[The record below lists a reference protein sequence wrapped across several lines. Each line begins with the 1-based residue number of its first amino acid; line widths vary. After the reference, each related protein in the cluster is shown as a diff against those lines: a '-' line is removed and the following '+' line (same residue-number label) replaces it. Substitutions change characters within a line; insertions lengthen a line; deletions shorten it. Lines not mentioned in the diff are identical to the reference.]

1 MSTEG
6 PDGRASSP
14 WRDRA
19 AAGLLVLAVA
29 LEVGTVLS
37 AGGMPGAAPAVRS
50 ALRWST
56 AVASLPLA
64 VIAVAA
70 ASALMQGRALGRPL
84 AAAAA
89 AVGAVGLLRTGLA
102 LVLIP
107 GPRPGADATF
117 ATATD
122 LALLAGGAFAI
133 AAWQDLGR
141 PLPRWSG
148 WRTAPVAL
156 GLLAVVGGALPA
168 TASSAGGVSGLRGA
182 MWHTPWPWWVP
193 TAVGLVGMLALVLAA
208 ARLAPPVVA
217 RAAAAAA
224 AALALPP
231 VLGVWSNFVLLDL
244 GTAPTVWFLLE
255 TVGAVGLALLVISSG
270 FDDPSDEPAGP
281 GDQVSSAVA

>member
-6 PDGRASSP
+6 PDGRAASR
-14 WRDRA
+14 WRDHA

-37 AGGMPGAAPAVRS
+37 ASGIPGAAPALRS

-56 AVASLPLA
+56 AMAVLPVA
-64 VIAVAA
+64 VIAVVA
-70 ASALMQGRALGRPL
+70 ASALMQRRALGRPL

-102 LVLIP
+102 LVLVP
-107 GPRPGADATF
+107 GPRPGVEAAF

-122 LALLAGGAFAI
+122 LALMAGGAFAI
-133 AAWQDLGR
+133 AAWQDHGR
-141 PLPRWSG
+141 PLPGWSA
-148 WRTAPVAL
+148 WRTPPAAL
-156 GLLAVVGGALPA
+156 GLLAVLGGALPA

-182 MWHTPWPWWVP
+182 LWHTPWPWWVP
-193 TAVGLVGMLALVLAA
+193 TAVGLAAMLGIVLAA
-208 ARLAPPVVA
+208 ARLSPPLIA

-224 AALALPP
+224 AVLALPP
-231 VLGVWSNFVLLDL
+231 VLGVWSSFVLLDL

-255 TVGAVGLALLVISSG
+255 TVGAVGLALLVVASA
-270 FDDPSDEPAGP
+270 FDDEDAPPTASDDHA
-281 GDQVSSAVA
+281 SSAVA